1 MSDELARIALD
12 GGKGTPYDA
21 PDAWDDDNDR
31 PPPPPA
37 KDWAH
42 AAARGIIS
50 DLLDRRDIKFAF
62 HGIDEDIRIEIVEA
76 MAAIIRLAYRDSLTH
91 WHDVNEFY
99 LGGEDHV

>member
-42 AAARGIIS
+42 AAARGIEVKTAPKRKKVPTCTECGVELGEGEVDVCNTCKEI
-50 DLLDRRDIKFAF
+50 DGRIAARRAEREK
-62 HGIDEDIRIEIVEA
+62 
-76 MAAIIRLAYRDSLTH
+76 AA
-91 WHDVNEFY
+91 
-99 LGGEDHV
+99 